1 MFSTLRIL
9 SCVNNDNKRNPF
21 RFLECRKSGQNN
33 SHCFRHP
40 TDEERQRKQ
49 CVPHNKLHTAVCEQN
64 VSAILWLLSKKKFEK
79 DHSVGNTSKRAW
91 KVRMRVRHEESG
103 WWDMV
108 ENYFPWIHWGQQEWE
123 SPAMLSTPQ
132 AHRFL
137 RSSWGPVS
145 TSHSWVLSTRT
156 MLQQVSCHHGIPT

>member
-1 MFSTLRIL
+1 MIIKETPSDFWSAERVGKTTPIVLGTQLMRRDKGSSVCPITNCIQLYVNRMWVPYCGSSARRSLKKIIL
-9 SCVNNDNKRNPF
+9 
-21 RFLECRKSGQNN
+21 
-33 SHCFRHP
+33 
-40 TDEERQRKQ
+40 
-49 CVPHNKLHTAVCEQN
+49 
-64 VSAILWLLSKKKFEK
+64 I
-79 DHSVGNTSKRAW
+79 GNTSKRAW